1 MMGKSNS
8 LLSVFIV
15 NNLAQ
20 LLPLLDKND
29 NTIKSAGKNPFVAY
43 LGDENGI
50 DLGIVFEILQ
60 NLHTLALRG
69 WPIDIWP
76 ERMKSASF
84 FLKKK
89 KQVKCRAFQTLY
101 TCHKK
106 VAVLVKTNSI
116 FLEGKHI
123 VGKDNDFVV
132 APFMEANEKLA
143 GSKFVRVHCVHKD
156 ALLGLDGHILSV
168 KLW

>member
-84 FLKKK
+84 FFKKK
-89 KQVKCRAFQTLY
+89 KAGKMQ
-101 TCHKK
+101 
-106 VAVLVKTNSI
+106 SI
-116 FLEGKHI
+116 PNI
-123 VGKDNDFVV
+123 
-132 APFMEANEKLA
+132 
-143 GSKFVRVHCVHKD
+143 
-156 ALLGLDGHILSV
+156 IYLS
-168 KLW
+168 